1 MLEIRLPAEALQ
13 ALAEEADAGAEAGAE
28 EGNKWGGLDPFQ
40 RGPEITETR

>member
-13 ALAEEADAGAEAGAE
+13 ALADEAEAQEEQAE
-28 EGNKWGGLDPFQ
+28 ENRWGGLEPFQ

>member
-13 ALAEEADAGAEAGAE
+13 ALADEAEAQE
-28 EGNKWGGLDPFQ
+28 EEQEENKWSGLEPFQ